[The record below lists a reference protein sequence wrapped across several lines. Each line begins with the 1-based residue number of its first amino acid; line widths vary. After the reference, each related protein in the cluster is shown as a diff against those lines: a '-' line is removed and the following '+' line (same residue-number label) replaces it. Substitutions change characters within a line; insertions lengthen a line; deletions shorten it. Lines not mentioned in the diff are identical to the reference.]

1 MDNSHPE
8 IIPGIHNYCDRWC
21 ERCPMTTRCA
31 VFAEEQA
38 GDQDHD
44 ITQRA
49 FWIKLAETFEQSR
62 RMLEAMAKE
71 TGIEFDPAEI
81 EEIGKELETK
91 RRKTRREPLVIL
103 AEKYVEK
110 ARTLLS
116 SGEDSENGPD
126 EIDEDMLSIIHWY
139 LFFISAKIQRA
150 FYSFEEAEKDDS
162 QSDFN
167 GSIKIALIAIDRSI
181 AAWTNLTNRANV
193 EQIRPLIS
201 LLETLRTGCEEKFP
215 GARDFLR
222 PGFDE
227 IDIVM

>member
-1 MDNSHPE
+1 MDNSPLE

-21 ERCPMTTRCA
+21 ERCPMTTRCT

-38 GDQDHD
+38 ADQDHD
-44 ITQRA
+44 ITQQA
-49 FWIKLAETFEQSR
+49 FWVRLAENFERTR
-62 RMLEAMAKE
+62 RMVEVMAKE
-71 TGIEFDPAEI
+71 MGIEFDPAEM
-81 EEIGKELETK
+81 EEIEKELETRRSK
-91 RRKTRREPLVIL
+91 RRLEPLVIL

-116 SGEDSENGPD
+116 SNEYDGSD
-126 EIDEDMLSIIHWY
+126 EIDEDMLSIVRWY

-150 FYSFEEAEKDDS
+150 FYSFDETEKDDS
-162 QSDFN
+162 QSDSN

-181 AAWTNLTNRANV
+181 AAWTNLTNQANF

-201 LLETLRTGCEEKFP
+201 LLETLRTDCEEKFP
-215 GARDFLR
+215 GARGFLR